1 MAQTAFNVVGG
12 LSVGSSQIQVIDANG
27 NLVLT
32 NSSNVDLG
40 NVANVHIAGGTAGQH
55 LRTDGNG
62 TLSWE
67 TVSTSG
73 LSNGTTQVNIDDSAD
88 IRFSVGGNAN
98 TAVFNANGNITLQS
112 GAALKFG
119 NTSTMIQNSGN
130 DIVITLNSSNTLS
143 GLQLSGTGRIKG
155 TNGQVIAIAGTD
167 TFNIA
172 QKLTVG
178 SVTANTGIK
187 LISNASSSNGVTIFP
202 GTSSNYNLVLP
213 ATTGANGQTLI
224 TDGSGQ
230 LSFSDIVKGANT
242 QVQFNDSGYLGA
254 VAEFTFN
261 KATNTLATT
270 NLTLGGNATV
280 GGTLGVTGNV
290 SVANV
295 AASGA
300 LAVTGNTT
308 VTNISASGNSAVTG
322 NATVTGTLGVTG
334 NTSVGNI
341 AASGAASVGGNA
353 TVTGTLGV
361 TGNTAVTNIAASGNA
376 TVTGNASVTGE
387 LAVSGDTTVAYLQAS
402 DGITVT
408 ASGIT
413 VTGNSSVTGSFL
425 VTGNAAATGTLSA
438 TGNLSTS
445 ANLSV
450 TNNANIGGTANVVGA
465 ATFGSTVGIT
475 GNTSITGNL
484 TVQEKATISG
494 DLEVSGN
501 IIVSGNTSYQNVTT
515 TATEDPFIML
525 GANNA
530 ANLVELGLY
539 GVYSNTNY
547 TGWARDHN
555 DGIWKLF
562 NTTVAPTNTVDW
574 ANVTYSTAK
583 FGSVQTTANI
593 SVGNVANVGGNLNVS
608 GAAAVTGNVTANNVS
623 LTNNIDGKQ
632 AIFTQVNAN
641 KYMIGDTLPTSY
653 MGATTA
659 TTTSITAGQVIAK
672 VPAVDGQAIEFR
684 VKGID
689 GTNKFQTSTI
699 TALVGSAA
707 SDQVDHTEYGTV
719 IRGSAAGTL
728 NVTIVDSHGNVA
740 LTVSPTSSN
749 STVWTVQYR
758 SL

>member
-40 NVANVHIAGGTAGQH
+40 NVANVHIAGGTSGQH
-55 LRTDGNG
+55 LMTDGNG
-62 TLSWE
+62 SLSWA

-73 LSNGTTQVNIDDSAD
+73 LSNGTTQVDIDDSSD

-98 TAVFNANGNITLQS
+98 VVTFNTNGNITLKS

-130 DIVITLNSSNTLS
+130 DIVITLNSSNALS

-155 TNGQVIAIAGTD
+155 TNGQVIAVAGTD

-187 LISNASSSNGVTIFP
+187 LISNASSSHGVTIFP
-202 GTSSNYNLVLP
+202 GTTADYSLVLP
-213 ATTGANGQTLI
+213 ASTGANGQTLI
-224 TDGSGQ
+224 TNGSGQ
-230 LSFSDIVKGANT
+230 LSFADIVEGTNT
-242 QVQFNDSGYLGA
+242 QVQFNDSGYMGA
-254 VAEFTFN
+254 VAEFTFD
-261 KATNTLATT
+261 KSTNTLATT

-334 NTSVGNI
+334 NASVGNI
-341 AASGAASVGGNA
+341 SASGAASVGGNA

-361 TGNTAVTNIAASGNA
+361 TGNTSVTNIAASGNA
-376 TVTGNASVTGE
+376 TVTGNVAVTGE

-425 VTGNAAATGTLSA
+425 VTGNAAATGSLSA
-438 TGNLSTS
+438 TGNVSGN
-445 ANLSV
+445 NLSV

-465 ATFGSTVGIT
+465 AAFGSTVDIA
-475 GNTSITGNL
+475 GNTTVTGNL
-484 TVQEKATISG
+484 VVQQKASISG
-494 DLEVSGN
+494 DLEISGN

-623 LTNNIDGKQ
+623 LTNNIDGKE
-632 AIFTQVNAN
+632 AIFTQVSAN

-659 TTTSITAGQVIAK
+659 TTTSVTAGQVIAK
-672 VPAVDGQAIEFR
+672 VPAVNGQAIEFR
-684 VKGID
+684 IKGID

-699 TALVGSAA
+699 TALVGVAA
-707 SDQVDHTEYGTV
+707 SDQIDHTEYGTV
-719 IRGSAAGTL
+719 IRGSAAGSL
-728 NVTIVDSHGNVA
+728 NVAIVDSHGNVA

>member
-40 NVANVHIAGGTAGQH
+40 NVANLHIAGGTAGQH

-73 LSNGTTQVNIDDSAD
+73 LSNGTTQVDIDDSSD
-88 IRFSVGGNAN
+88 IRFSIGGNAN
-98 TAVFNANGNITLQS
+98 VVTFNTNGNITLKS
-112 GAALKFG
+112 GAALKFA
-119 NTSTMIQNSGN
+119 NTSTTIQNSGN
-130 DIVITLNSSNTLS
+130 DIVINLNSGNALS

-155 TNGQVIAIAGTD
+155 TNGQVIAVAGTD

-187 LISNASSSNGVTIFP
+187 LISNASSSHGVTIFP
-202 GTSSNYNLVLP
+202 GTTADYSLVLP
-213 ATTGANGQTLI
+213 ASTGANGQTLI
-224 TDGSGQ
+224 TNGSGQ
-230 LSFSDIVKGANT
+230 LSFADIVEGTNT
-242 QVQFNDSGYLGA
+242 QVQFNDSGYMGA
-254 VAEFTFN
+254 VAEFTFD
-261 KATNTLATT
+261 KSTNTLATT

-361 TGNTAVTNIAASGNA
+361 TGNTSVTNIAASGNA
-376 TVTGNASVTGE
+376 TVTGNVAVTGE

-425 VTGNAAATGTLSA
+425 VTGNATATGSLSA
-438 TGNLSTS
+438 TGNVSGN
-445 ANLSV
+445 NLSV

-465 ATFGSTVGIT
+465 AAFGSTVDIA
-475 GNTSITGNL
+475 GNTTVTGNL
-484 TVQEKATISG
+484 VVQQKASISG
-494 DLEVSGN
+494 DLEISGN

-623 LTNNIDGKQ
+623 LTNNIDGKE
-632 AIFTQVNAN
+632 AIFTQVSAN

-684 VKGID
+684 IKGID

-699 TALVGSAA
+699 TALVGVAA

-719 IRGSAAGTL
+719 IRGSAAGSL
-728 NVTIVDSHGNVA
+728 NVAIVDSHGNVA

>member
-40 NVANVHIAGGTAGQH
+40 NVANVHIAGGTSGQH
-55 LRTDGNG
+55 LMTDGNG
-62 TLSWE
+62 SLSWA

-73 LSNGTTQVNIDDSAD
+73 LSNGTTQVDIDDSSD

-98 TAVFNANGNITLQS
+98 TAVFNSNGNITLKS

-130 DIVITLNSSNTLS
+130 DIVITLNSSNALS

-155 TNGQVIAIAGTD
+155 TNGQVIAVAGTD

-187 LISNASSSNGVTIFP
+187 LISNASSSHGITIFP
-202 GTSSNYNLVLP
+202 GTSANYNLVLP
-213 ATTGANGQTLI
+213 ASTGANGQTLI
-224 TDGSGQ
+224 TDGNGQ
-230 LSFSDIVKGANT
+230 LSFADIVEGTNT
-242 QVQFNDSGYLGA
+242 QVQFNDSGYMGA
-254 VAEFTFN
+254 VAEFTFD
-261 KATNTLATT
+261 KSTNTLATT

-334 NTSVGNI
+334 NASVGNI
-341 AASGAASVGGNA
+341 SASGAASVGGNA

-361 TGNTAVTNIAASGNA
+361 TGNTSVTNIAASGNA
-376 TVTGNASVTGE
+376 TVTGNVAVTGE

-425 VTGNAAATGTLSA
+425 VTGNAAATGSLSA
-438 TGNLSTS
+438 TGNVSGN
-445 ANLSV
+445 NLSV

-465 ATFGSTVGIT
+465 AAFGSTVDIA
-475 GNTSITGNL
+475 GNTTVTGNL
-484 TVQEKATISG
+484 VVQQKASISG
-494 DLEVSGN
+494 DLEISGN

-623 LTNNIDGKQ
+623 LTNNIDGKE
-632 AIFTQVNAN
+632 AIFTQVSAN

-684 VKGID
+684 IKGID

-699 TALVGSAA
+699 TALVGVAA

-719 IRGSAAGTL
+719 IRGSAAGSL
-728 NVTIVDSHGNVA
+728 NVAIVDSHGNVA

>member
-40 NVANVHIAGGTAGQH
+40 NVANVHIAGGTSGQH
-55 LRTDGNG
+55 LMTDGNG
-62 TLSWE
+62 SLSWA

-73 LSNGTTQVNIDDSAD
+73 LSNGTTQVDIDDSSD

-98 TAVFNANGNITLQS
+98 VVTFNTNGNITLKS

-130 DIVITLNSSNTLS
+130 DIVITLNSSNALS

-155 TNGQVIAIAGTD
+155 TNGQVIAVAGTD

-187 LISNASSSNGVTIFP
+187 LISNASSSHGVTIFP
-202 GTSSNYNLVLP
+202 GTTADYSLVLP
-213 ATTGANGQTLI
+213 ASTGANGQTLI
-224 TDGSGQ
+224 TNGSGQ
-230 LSFSDIVKGANT
+230 LSFADIVEGTNT
-242 QVQFNDSGYLGA
+242 QVQFNDSGYMGA
-254 VAEFTFN
+254 VAEFTFD
-261 KATNTLATT
+261 KSTNTLATT

-361 TGNTAVTNIAASGNA
+361 TGNTSVTNIAASGNA
-376 TVTGNASVTGE
+376 TVTGNVAVTGE

-425 VTGNAAATGTLSA
+425 VTGNAAATGSLSA
-438 TGNLSTS
+438 TGNVSGN
-445 ANLSV
+445 NLSV

-465 ATFGSTVGIT
+465 AAFGSTVDIA
-475 GNTSITGNL
+475 GNTTVTGNL
-484 TVQEKATISG
+484 VVQQKASISG
-494 DLEVSGN
+494 DLEISGN

-623 LTNNIDGKQ
+623 LTNNIDGKE
-632 AIFTQVNAN
+632 AIFTQVSAN

-659 TTTSITAGQVIAK
+659 TTTSVTAGQVIAK
-672 VPAVDGQAIEFR
+672 VPAVNGQAIEFR
-684 VKGID
+684 IKGID

-699 TALVGSAA
+699 TALVGVAA
-707 SDQVDHTEYGTV
+707 SDQIDHTEYGTV
-719 IRGSAAGTL
+719 IRGSAAGSL
-728 NVTIVDSHGNVA
+728 NVAIVDSHGNVA

>member
-40 NVANVHIAGGTAGQH
+40 DVANVHIAGGTAGQH

-73 LSNGTTQVNIDDSAD
+73 LSNGTTQVDIDDSSD
-88 IRFSVGGNAN
+88 VRFSIGGNAN
-98 TAVFNANGNITLQS
+98 VVTFNTNGNITLKS
-112 GAALKFG
+112 GAALKFA

-130 DIVITLNSSNTLS
+130 DIVITLNSSNALS

-155 TNGQVIAIAGTD
+155 TNGQVIAVAGTD

-187 LISNASSSNGVTIFP
+187 LISNATSSHGVTIFP
-202 GTSSNYNLVLP
+202 GTSANYNLVLP
-213 ATTGANGQTLI
+213 ASTGANGQTLI
-224 TDGSGQ
+224 TNGSGQ
-230 LSFSDIVKGANT
+230 LSFADIVEGTNT
-242 QVQFNDSGYLGA
+242 QVQFNDSGYMGA
-254 VAEFTFN
+254 VAEFTFD
-261 KATNTLATT
+261 KSTNTLATT

-334 NTSVGNI
+334 NT
-341 AASGAASVGGNA
+341 
-353 TVTGTLGV
+353 
-361 TGNTAVTNIAASGNA
+361 AVTNIAASGNA
-376 TVTGNASVTGE
+376 AVSGNASVTGE

-425 VTGNAAATGTLSA
+425 VTGNAAATGSLSA
-438 TGNLSTS
+438 TGNVSGN
-445 ANLSV
+445 NLSV

-465 ATFGSTVGIT
+465 AAFGSTVDIT

-484 TVQEKATISG
+484 TVQEKATIAG
-494 DLEVSGN
+494 DLEISGN

-562 NTTVAPTNTVDW
+562 NTTVAPTNNVDW
-574 ANVTYSTAK
+574 ANVSYSTAK

-632 AIFTQVNAN
+632 ATFTQVNAN

-659 TTTSITAGQVIAK
+659 TTTSITTGQVIAK
-672 VPAVDGQAIEFR
+672 VPAVNGQAIEFR

-699 TALVGSAA
+699 TALVGVAA
-707 SDQVDHTEYGTV
+707 SDQIDHTEYGTV
-719 IRGSAAGTL
+719 IRGSAAGSL
-728 NVTIVDSHGNVA
+728 NVAIVDSHGNVA
-740 LTVSPTSSN
+740 LTVSPSSSN